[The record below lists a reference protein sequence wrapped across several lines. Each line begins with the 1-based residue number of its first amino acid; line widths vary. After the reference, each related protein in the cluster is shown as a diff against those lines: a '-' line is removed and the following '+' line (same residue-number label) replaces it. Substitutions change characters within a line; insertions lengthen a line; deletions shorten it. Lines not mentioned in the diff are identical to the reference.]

1 MEKDQVLYVIDSSST
16 ESSLSSA
23 ETSLTRAQ
31 ESLQSAQKDYN
42 EAASELAGN
51 TYKST
56 GAGYIR
62 TLYVK
67 AGDKVNNGAQIADI
81 YDDSVMELRV
91 PFLSAEADQIAVGS
105 TALIML
111 EDT

>member
-42 EAASELAGN
+42 EAASSLRGIPISPPAP
-51 TYKST
+51 
-56 GAGYIR
+56 
-62 TLYVK
+62 
-67 AGDKVNNGAQIADI
+67 DI
-81 YDDSVMELRV
+81 SGRFM
-91 PFLSAEADQIAVGS
+91 
-105 TALIML
+105 
-111 EDT
+111 